1 MAQKR
6 KKRRPTTKDEQAE
19 RDERAA
25 RQEQDRRTTGSV
37 TRSFKALSAVGVLAA
52 ALIAVSVNVL
62 VARFYK
68 RWDWTEA
75 GLYTLSNATV
85 QTLHSLRDPVQ
96 IIVLLS
102 ASDNLTQSVH
112 HMLDAYR
119 AETTELRPRFIDPD
133 RNPAEFLAIQKKYGI
148 QAGKTEDGRVVT
160 DASIV
165 VARGSRHW
173 FITTDDMMSY
183 NDKSGKVRPKLE
195 QALTE
200 GIANVL
206 DRDKAEIC
214 FTKGTEELSIDNAG
228 PTGLAELHFR
238 LEKGNYKVKQ
248 VDTLTP
254 TRNPRFSGCQV
265 VVMAGPQKHVPKHTA
280 KEVADYLKGGGNV
293 MLLVNPVLDDDNKI
307 RPTGLEPIAEL
318 GGIHFDN
325 DFIIEQ
331 DPSARLPSG
340 LGANFFA
347 VPKQH
352 AITKALFDDDG
363 KPRFRVLVEDAQS
376 LKATSSGTPDALLAS
391 SPSAFSIDDL
401 GPFVQGD
408 KDVVKGPDNPSGP
421 FTVAMASE
429 LPKPKGSRSSHGPRL
444 VVVGTVNIAWSQSW
458 RDSTLLGDRLFV
470 ENAISWLA
478 ARPALVSVPAKAS
491 HAVGLSLT
499 QDSISKVRNYVLLYM
514 PGAGLLLAAFVL
526 FRRRAAEKRSRRGK
540 DEDEDDET

>member
-1 MAQKR
+1 MAAKR
-6 KKRRPTTKDEQAE
+6 KKRSPGKTERAE
-19 RDERAA
+19 RAKRADKQRRERAA
-25 RQEQDRRTTGSV
+25 GSV
-37 TRSFKALSAVGVLAA
+37 TRSFKALSAVGVIAA
-52 ALIAVSVNVL
+52 GLIAVSLNVL

-75 GLYTLSNATV
+75 GLYTLSSATV
-85 QTLHSLRDPVQ
+85 QTLHSLHDPVQ
-96 IIVLLS
+96 VIVLLS
-102 ASDNLTQSVH
+102 ASNNLTQSVH

-119 AETTELRPRFIDPD
+119 AETGELDTRFIDPD

-165 VARGSRHW
+165 IARGSRHW
-173 FITTDDMMSY
+173 FVTTDDMMSY
-183 NDKSGKVRPKLE
+183 SDKSGKVRPKLE

-206 DRDKAEIC
+206 DRDQAEIC
-214 FTKGTEELSIDNAG
+214 FTKGTEEISIEAAG
-228 PTGLAELHFR
+228 PTGLAELHYR
-238 LEKGNYKVKQ
+238 LQKGNYKVRE
-248 VDTLTP
+248 VDTLAP
-254 TRNPRFSGCQV
+254 SRGPRFRGCRV
-265 VVMAGPQKHVPKHTA
+265 VVVAGPQKRVPARTA
-280 KEVADYLKGGGNV
+280 REVADYLGGGGNV

-307 RPTGLEPIAEL
+307 RPSGLEPVAEL
-318 GGIHFDN
+318 GGIHFNN

-331 DPSARLPSG
+331 DASARLPSG

-347 VPKQH
+347 VPKRH

-376 LKATSSGTPDALLAS
+376 LKATTSGTPDALLAS

-401 GPFVQGD
+401 GPFVSEG

-429 LPKPKGSRSSHGPRL
+429 LPKPKGSKESHGPRL

-458 RDSTLLGDRLFV
+458 RDNTLLGDRLFV

-478 ARPALVSVPAKAS
+478 ARPTLVSVPEKPS
-491 HAVGLSLT
+491 HDIGLSLT
-499 QDSISKVRNYVLLYM
+499 EDSIAKVRNYVLLYM
-514 PGAGLLLAAFVL
+514 PGAGLLLGL
-526 FRRRAAEKRSRRGK
+526 FILLRRRAAEKRSRRRE
-540 DEDEDDET
+540 DDEDDES

>member
-1 MAQKR
+1 MAEERKNKR
-6 KKRRPTTKDEQAE
+6 STSPVE
-19 RDERAA
+19 RAQTPERAA
-25 RQEQDRRTTGSV
+25 GSV
-37 TRSFKALSAVGVLAA
+37 TRSFKALAAAGVLAA
-52 ALIAVSVNVL
+52 GVIAITVNVL

-119 AETTELRPRFIDPD
+119 AETTELEPRFIDPD
-133 RNPAEFLAIQKKYGI
+133 KNPAEFLAIQKKYGI

-183 NDKSGKVRPKLE
+183 SDKTGKVRPKLE

-206 DRDKAEIC
+206 DRDQAEVC
-214 FTKGTEELSIDNAG
+214 FTKGEKEIPIDDAG
-228 PTGLAELHFR
+228 PTGLGELHFR
-238 LEKGNYKVKQ
+238 LQKGNYKVKV

-254 TRNPRFSGCQV
+254 SRGPRFSGCRV
-265 VVMAGPQKHVPKHTA
+265 VVMAGPQDRVPARTA
-280 KEVADYLKGGGNV
+280 KEIADYLKGGGNV
-293 MLLVNPVLDDDNKI
+293 LLLVNPVLDDDNKV
-307 RPTGLEPIAEL
+307 RPTGLEPVAEL
-318 GGIHFDN
+318 GGIRFDN

-352 AITKALFDDDG
+352 GITKALFDDDG

-376 LKATSSGTPDALLAS
+376 LKTTTSGTPDALLVS
-391 SPSAFSIDDL
+391 SPSAFSINNL

-408 KDVVKGPDNPSGP
+408 KDVVKGPDNPGGP

-429 LPKPKGSRSSHGPRL
+429 LPKPKGDKDSHGPRL
-444 VVVGTVNIAWSQSW
+444 VVVGTVNVAWSQSW

-478 ARPALVSVPAKAS
+478 ARPTLVSVPEKPS
-491 HAVGLSLT
+491 HDVGLSLT
-499 QDSISKVRNYVLLYM
+499 EDSIAEVRNYVLLYM
-514 PGAGLLLAAFVL
+514 PGAGLLLAAFIL
-526 FRRRAAEKRSRRGK
+526 LRRRAAEKRSRRGK
-540 DEDEDDET
+540 DED